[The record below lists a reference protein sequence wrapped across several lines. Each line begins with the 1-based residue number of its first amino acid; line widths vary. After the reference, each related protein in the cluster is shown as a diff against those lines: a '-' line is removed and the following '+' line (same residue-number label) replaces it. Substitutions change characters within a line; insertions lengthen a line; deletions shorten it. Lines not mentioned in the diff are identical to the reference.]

1 MLRANLYKKFSK
13 SNLPKAVDG
22 VKQDPNALVLKDNPK
37 TSNWG
42 EAKNFQ
48 FSFSNPNFVKS

>member
-22 VKQDPNALVLKDNPK
+22 VKTSKVEEPKKLYTNEDINSMFPALD
-37 TSNWG
+37 
-42 EAKNFQ
+42 AK
-48 FSFSNPNFVKS
+48 SSCS